1 VRIISGKL
9 KSRRIHPPKNLP
21 VRPTTDR
28 AKESLFNILNNKFNI
43 EGLRIL
49 DLFAGTGNISF
60 EFISRGAKEVI
71 SVDNNVRCI
80 NFISKTAKDLGF
92 ENLSCI
98 RSNAFKFLNYKHQ
111 AFDIIFA
118 DPPYNSQEYNRIP
131 ELVFSNELLRKEGLL
146 IIEHPREVSFI
157 ENPNYVETRNYG
169 MVHFSFFETN

>member
-9 KSRRIHPPKNLP
+9 KSRRIHPPNNLP

-28 AKESLFNILNNKFNI
+28 AKESLFNILNNNFNI

-60 EFISRGAKEVI
+60 EFLSRGAKEVI
-71 SVDNNVRCI
+71 AVENNARCI
-80 NFISKTAKDLGF
+80 DFISRTARDLKL
-92 ENLSCI
+92 ESLSCI
-98 RSNAFKFLNYKHQ
+98 RANAFKYLNYKHQ

-131 ELVFSNELLRKEGLL
+131 ELVFSNELLNKDGFL
-146 IIEHPREVSFI
+146 IIEHPREINFT

-169 MVHFSFFETN
+169 MVHFSFFETS